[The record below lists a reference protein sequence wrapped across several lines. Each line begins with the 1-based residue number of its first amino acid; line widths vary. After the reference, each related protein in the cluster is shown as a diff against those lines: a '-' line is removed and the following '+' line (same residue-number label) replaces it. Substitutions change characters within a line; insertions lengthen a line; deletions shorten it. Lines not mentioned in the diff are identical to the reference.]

1 MFDVALV
8 TRKDQHTNNRYSPRK
23 KPLFTGTLKS
33 ERRPSSFKILSFRTK
48 GPRFAPPFLLSPTQ
62 THSSVLGWQAHAA
75 MSGFC
80 GFKFRLGPLT
90 H

>member
-1 MFDVALV
+1 MFDVALSLV
-8 TRKDQHTNNRYSPRK
+8 KINTLITYSPRK
-23 KPLFTGTLKS
+23 KPLLTGTLKS
-33 ERRPSSFKILSFRTK
+33 ERPSSFKILSFRTK
-48 GPRFAPPFLLSPTQ
+48 GPRFAPPFLL
-62 THSSVLGWQAHAA
+62 SSVLGWQAHAA